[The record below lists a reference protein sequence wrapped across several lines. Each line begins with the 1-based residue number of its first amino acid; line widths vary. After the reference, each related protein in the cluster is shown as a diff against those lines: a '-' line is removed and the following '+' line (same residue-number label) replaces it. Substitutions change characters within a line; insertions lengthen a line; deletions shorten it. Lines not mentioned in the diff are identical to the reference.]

1 MTIDRINIGSA
12 PNDGSGQNLRSGAQ
26 TINDN
31 FVELDSR
38 TAAAQA
44 KADQGVADAAV
55 AKAKADAAVPVSALG
70 ATVAQL
76 VNGTVPA
83 SQLPRDVLEFS
94 TLADFPVM
102 GEAGKLYIAVNDGES
117 LNNPTK
123 QYRWSGSAFVLIP
136 SSPGS
141 TDQVAE
147 GSTNQ
152 YFTAAR
158 VRSTSLAGM
167 GEQINAAIVAS
178 DTLLQGFA
186 KVQGQLNAKL
196 GKSDTAADSD
206 KLAGQPAA
214 FYSATMK
221 GATASA
227 GGVKGLVPAP
237 PVLETDKDR
246 FLCSD
251 GTFKEVASGTGLPV
265 GSTIPW
271 TLPVE
276 TIPAG
281 FVERSGQLLQRAVW
295 PGLWAKVQAAAVAD
309 DQWKSNVTLRGC
321 YSLGDGSTTF
331 RMPDDNGKYDQL
343 GVGGVTYR
351 GYGLNSA
358 GVVGGHQADQTQ
370 AMNHRTAEASATPG
384 TLVPIGF
391 NTDTVITNGTRS
403 AAAVQASMYCTHTG
417 GAVSDRINGTP
428 RVGSETRMANSS
440 VIWITM
446 AAAAASAPGEVNVPA
461 LATQVDNS
469 TQRITKLEGAIN
481 PIKPSWISN
490 CLVNSVYAIVNGV
503 LWSACGAATVYGNF
517 QAGRGPNASTSLYG
531 LNNFSRVNI
540 PSTSPVIKAGAAGYN
555 GYALLA
561 NGELWAWGYNNLG
574 QLGLGHVAVAPLPT
588 LSTSGVLDIYFHE
601 TNSGHNV
608 DGGKALIRKAD
619 GLYAAGYNGY
629 GQLGS
634 GDTTLRNSWT
644 KVWDV
649 LTQGEIKSVWN
660 LGSHYGRTWLQ
671 TSDNRLFFA
680 GYNGHGQAGV
690 AAPVNIVSFTE
701 VTAAWGGADEIAK
714 LLSIKGGSGWA
725 DSAAN
730 ASGFTV
736 MWFTDSVRT
745 CGVNTYAQ
753 LGSGNTTSLAT
764 PFKIPKAFT
773 QLSVCGGGVGSCY
786 GVDADG
792 ALWVWG
798 YNATSQ
804 LGNGNATNL
813 LVPTKHPTFDG
824 TTADRK
830 VGKIMTQDYDR
841 PYYSYCF
848 PMFIRS
854 SAGNLYHMG
863 VNGYG
868 DGGRGVVGGLT
879 TPTPVALPKLG
890 NSGKPITID
899 NIGFLNTTHAA
910 AGASVVYAMDN
921 EGMIYG
927 WGHQGQYGVYLSNA
941 AVDCLVP
948 LQFKP
953 NWML

>member
-1 MTIDRINIGSA
+1 MTIDPIHLGSA
-12 PNDGSGQNLRSGAQ
+12 PNDGTGQNLRSGGQ

-31 FVELDSR
+31 FAELDTR
-38 TAAAQA
+38 TATAQA
-44 KADQGVADAAV
+44 TAEQGVAQAV
-55 AKAKADAAVPVSALG
+55 DAKAKADAAIPASALG

-76 VNGTVPA
+76 VNGTVPQ
-83 SQLPRDVLEFS
+83 SQLPSDVLEFA
-94 TLADFPVM
+94 TLAGFPAT
-102 GEAGKLYIAVNDGES
+102 GESGKIYIAVNDGDS
-117 LNNPTK
+117 LSNPSK
-123 QYRWSGSAFVLIP
+123 QYRWNGLSFVLIP

-147 GSTNQ
+147 GATNQ

-158 VRSTSLAGM
+158 VRSTTLTGLGTSV
-167 GEQINAAIVAS
+167 NAAVVAS
-178 DTLLQGFA
+178 DTLLQGIA
-186 KVQGQLNAKL
+186 KLQGQVDAKL
-196 GKSDTAADSD
+196 GKSEKAIDSD

-214 FYSATMK
+214 YYRALMG
-221 GATASA
+221 GATATAS
-227 GGVKGLVPAP
+227 GTQGLVPAP
-237 PVLETDKDR
+237 PQLETDKDR

-251 GTFKEVASGTGLPV
+251 GTFKEVSSGTGLPV
-265 GSTIPW
+265 GATIPW

-281 FVERSGQLLQRAVW
+281 FVERSGQLLSRAVW
-295 PGLWAKVQAAAVAD
+295 PGLWAKVQTVAVSD
-309 DQWKSNVTLRGC
+309 DQWKSNIAFRGC
-321 YSLGDGSTTF
+321 YSSGDGSTTF

-351 GYGLNSA
+351 GYGLNSM
-358 GVVGGHQADQTQ
+358 GMVGMHQSDQVQ
-370 AMNHRTAEASATPG
+370 SMKHRTSVNGGGANSTGLNPVFG
-384 TLVPIGF
+384 G
-391 NTDTVITNGTRS
+391 DTVQSSLVGNVV
-403 AAAVQASMYCTHTG
+403 AATGWATYTG
-417 GAVSDRINGTP
+417 GAVSDGSNGTP
-428 RVGSETRMANSS
+428 RVGSETRMANAT

-461 LATQVDNS
+461 LATQVDNN
-469 TQRITKLEGAIN
+469 TQRVTKLEDVIN
-481 PIKPSWISN
+481 PLKPSWISS

-503 LWSACGAATVYGNF
+503 LWSACGAASVYGNF
-517 QAGRGPNASTSLYG
+517 QAGRGPNASTTFYG

-540 PSTSPVIKAGAAGYN
+540 PSTSPVIKAGAVGYN
-555 GYALLA
+555 GYALLG
-561 NGELWAWGYNNLG
+561 NGELWAWGYNNNG
-574 QLGLGHVAVAPLPT
+574 QLGLGSVALSPLPT

-601 TNSGHNV
+601 TNSGHSV

-649 LTQGEIKSVWN
+649 ATRGEIKSVWN
-660 LGSHYGRTWLQ
+660 LGSHYGRTWVQ

-680 GYNGHGQAGV
+680 GYNGQGQAGIATPANV
-690 AAPVNIVSFTE
+690 ISFTD
-701 VTAAWGGADEIAK
+701 VTTAWGGPEEIAK
-714 LLSIKGGSGWA
+714 LLHIKGGSGWA

-736 MWFTDSVRT
+736 MWFTDSLRT
-745 CGVNTYAQ
+745 CGFNTYGQ
-753 LGSGNTTSLAT
+753 LGSGNTTSLTT
-764 PFKIPKAFT
+764 PFKISQAFS

-786 GVDADG
+786 GVDSDG

-798 YNATSQ
+798 YNASSQ
-804 LGNGNATNL
+804 LGTGNATNL

-824 TTADRK
+824 TTSDRK
-830 VGKIMTQDYDR
+830 VGKIMTHDYDR
-841 PYYSYCF
+841 PYYGYCF
-848 PMFIRS
+848 PMFIRTA
-854 SAGNLYHMG
+854 AGNIYHMG

-868 DGGRGVVGGLT
+868 EGGRGVVGT
-879 TPTPVALPKLG
+879 IATPVLVALPKLG
-890 NSGKPITID
+890 NSGKPVSIET
-899 NIGFLNTTHAA
+899 IGFLGTSHAA
-910 AGASVVYAMDN
+910 AGATVTYAMDS

-927 WGHQGQYGVYLSNA
+927 WGHQGQYGVYLSSS

-948 LQFKP
+948 LQMKP